1 MKKEGSSYAHG
12 TTHGIL
18 PRKEPRMEDRRET
31 KTSHEELRNEKSQ
44 KRKEEDRCKNKTGL
58 TTKYDRVGQWSV
70 MVEYAP

>member
-1 MKKEGSSYAHG
+1 
-12 TTHGIL
+12 
-18 PRKEPRMEDRRET
+18 MEDRRET

-70 MVEYAP
+70 MVEQLIGNSRHSYRLVQHLVDYLVDLTF

>member
-31 KTSHEELRNEKSQ
+31 KTSQRGIKEREEP
-44 KRKEEDRCKNKTGL
+44 EEERRRQMQEQDRIDDEIRQG
-58 TTKYDRVGQWSV
+58 GP
-70 MVEYAP
+70 MVCYG